1 MNIRPYLIGSVAVIA
16 CFLSGC
22 VNSRTLTFASGNS
35 VAPVYEQGVP
45 LVKSQKTSGVVVRI
59 LTSEFNN
66 ETSGLPSLFVAAYN
80 GSTSSF
86 DFSTDNISAQ
96 SGGKAVKIYSFEQM
110 QKRIRNEAALM
121 AFAVAMSAAGASMQ
135 ASLPQTSYT
144 SGTINAYGA
153 GGYARAN
160 YGATT
165 TTYNPTAVAAA
176 QAQINSNMMSHMSMV
191 ASSRDLQLS
200 GTAALL
206 RRNTVA
212 PGAAAG
218 GVVKL
223 HGPDIEAGKPLRVI
237 VNLSGEMHEFLFEVG
252 R

>member
-1 MNIRPYLIGSVAVIA
+1 MNARPYLLGSIAVLA

-22 VNSRTLTFASGNS
+22 VNSRTLAFAAGNS
-35 VAPVYEQGVP
+35 VAPIYEQGVP
-45 LVKSQKTSGVVVRI
+45 LVKSQKTNGVVVRI

-66 ETSGLPSLFVAAYN
+66 ETNGLPSLFVAAYN
-80 GSTSSF
+80 GSTSDL
-86 DFSTDNISAQ
+86 DFSTENIRAE
-96 SGGKAVKIYSFEQM
+96 SGGKPVKVYSFEQM

-121 AFAVAMSAAGASMQ
+121 AFAVAMSAAGASVQ

-144 SGTINAYGA
+144 SGTINAYGT

-160 YGATT
+160 YGAIT

-176 QAQINSNMMSHMSMV
+176 QAQINSNMMSQMSMV
-191 ASSRDLQLS
+191 ASSRNLQLS

-206 RRNTVA
+206 RRNTIA

-223 HGPDIEAGKPLRVI
+223 HGPDIEAGKPLRI
-237 VNLSGEMHEFLFEVG
+237 TVNLQGEIHEFLFEVG